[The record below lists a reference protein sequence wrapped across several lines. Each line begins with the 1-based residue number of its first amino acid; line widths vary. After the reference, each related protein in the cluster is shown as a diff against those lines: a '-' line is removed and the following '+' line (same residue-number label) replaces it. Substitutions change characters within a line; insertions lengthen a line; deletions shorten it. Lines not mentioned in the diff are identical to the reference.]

1 MNFTKTFLAALLAF
15 VVGNVVMGLFS
26 FLLLIMFAA
35 MIGSGSSASVVPK
48 LKGNSVLAID
58 LKGGIT
64 DSPPTSPFI
73 AEGLGSVRINN
84 SNTILQAVAAV
95 ENAASDNNIK
105 GIYINLGYRGSIS
118 LANMEELRNA
128 LKAFRE
134 SGKFIISYADNY
146 SQSGYYLSSVAD
158 RIYLNP
164 EGGIDWRGMA
174 SGVMFYKGLLDKLD
188 IHAEIIRHGSF
199 KSAVEPFMLD
209 HMSPENRE
217 QMNTMLN
224 SVWDAILSDISESR
238 GIDKQVLSAYAS
250 DLTIDSPEM
259 AYDSGMIDGILYEDQ
274 VLDMLGRLAEGYETI
289 GSAEVVDDGADE
301 GNWSGTAETDGT
313 GIYDEGGTERD
324 EEPGAGVYETDGTS
338 VGDLSKMAE
347 NESATEPVEQ
357 ETAAD
362 SSAWSLAGAD
372 FEVAGSPS
380 PQPNTVSLSD
390 YIKSLRVGHSG
401 RRSKHKV
408 AVIYADGDIIAG
420 ESRSGSVGGN
430 TIAGKFKSAREDDN
444 VKAVVLRVNSPGG
457 SMTGSE
463 VIWREVELTREK
475 KPVIVSMGGMAA
487 SGGYYI
493 SCPADV
499 IMSDRMTLTGSI
511 GVFSLLFDVGDALQ
525 KNLGITVD
533 MAKTN
538 PSADMGSGFRR
549 LSGFER
555 RFFQKQVDDA
565 YSTFMGHVADGRN
578 MTVAAVDAIG
588 AGRVWSGVDAVR
600 IGLVD
605 GFGGIVDAI
614 RLAAQRGGAESDY
627 TVWEVVNT
635 PDNISAIMR
644 SLFGTEEIN
653 LNTALGESLKHYNA
667 VMNMLDAE
675 NGVQARM
682 LYDIEIM

>member
-15 VVGNVVMGLFS
+15 VVGNVVMWLFS

-48 LKGNSVLAID
+48 LKGNSVLVID

-64 DSPPTSPFI
+64 DAPPTSPFV
-73 AEGLGSVRINN
+73 ADGLGSVRINN
-84 SNTILQAVAAV
+84 STTILQAVAAV
-95 ENAASDNNIK
+95 ENAAADNRIK
-105 GIYINLGYRGSIS
+105 GIYINVGYRGVIS

-128 LKAFRE
+128 LKTFRE

-199 KSAVEPFMLD
+199 KAAVEPFMLD
-209 HMSPENRE
+209 RMSPENRE
-217 QMNTMLN
+217 QMNMMLN
-224 SVWDAILSDISESR
+224 SIWDVILSDISESR

-250 DLTIDSPEM
+250 DLTIDSPEI

-274 VLDMLGRLAEGYETI
+274 VIDMLGRLAEGYETI
-289 GSAEVVDDGADE
+289 GSAEIADDLSGDE
-301 GNWSGTAETDGT
+301 NWNEVAETD
-313 GIYDEGGTERD
+313 IYEDAEGEQDAELGVV
-324 EEPGAGVYETDGTS
+324 VYET
-338 VGDLSKMAE
+338 GDQAGSDEPGNAE
-347 NESATEPVEQ
+347 NEDQEALVE
-357 ETAAD
+357 EEIAAD
-362 SSAWSLAGAD
+362 SSDYVMEVTD
-372 FEVAGSPS
+372 FEVAGSAS
-380 PQPNTVSLSD
+380 PQPNTITLSD
-390 YIKSLRVGHSG
+390 YIKSIRSGHSG
-401 RRSKHKV
+401 RGSKHKV
-408 AVIYADGDIIAG
+408 AIIYADGDIIAG

-430 TIAGKFKSAREDDN
+430 TIAGKFRSAREDDN

-463 VIWREVELTREK
+463 LIWREVELTREK

-538 PSADMGSGFRR
+538 PSADLGSGFRR
-549 LSGFER
+549 LSSFER

-565 YSTFMGHVADGRN
+565 YSTFVGHVADGRN
-578 MTVAAVDAIG
+578 MTVEAVDAIG
-588 AGRVWSGVDAVR
+588 GGRVWSGVDAER

-605 GFGGIVDAI
+605 GFGGIVDAVN
-614 RLAAQRGGAESDY
+614 LAAQRGGAESDY
-627 TVWEVVNT
+627 IVWEVVNT

-644 SLFGTEEIN
+644 SLLGTEEIK
-653 LNTALGESLKHYNA
+653 LNPALGESLKHYNA